1 MHIHPLVRF
10 IFFLAFSFSVLLA
23 DTLTLWAIYFGI
35 FVVTTGFD
43 RTVIL
48 AVFSR
53 IKPFILYFPFMLILY
68 LAVSVLFTDAT
79 IYQAMFEVGFAFLR
93 IVLMIS
99 IMSLYFESVGSPNF
113 LLALR
118 SLWFQTGLKWNWIE
132 NFFLFL
138 DMTLRFYPS
147 LQRDWI
153 TAIQSRESLGFN
165 QNKNKPWGKIK
176 QAAQDLPVLLVI
188 NLRKSQ
194 DIAVAMQLRGFGKSL
209 PRCVY
214 NATSFTTGHLLQFAG
229 VVICFYMINLHAPF

>member
-1 MHIHPLVRF
+1 MYIHPLVRF
-10 IFFLAFSFSVLLA
+10 IFFLAFSFSVLLV
-23 DTLTLWAIYFGI
+23 DTLTLWAIYFAI
-35 FVVTTGFD
+35 FVVITGFD
-43 RTVIL
+43 RSVIF

-53 IKPFILYFPFMLILY
+53 IKPFILYFPLMLVLY

-118 SLWFQTGLKWNWIE
+118 SLWFQTGLKSNWME

-153 TAIQSRESLGFN
+153 MLNQSRESLGFN
-165 QNKNKPWGKIK
+165 QNNNRWDKIK
-176 QAAQDLPVLLVI
+176 LATQDLPILLVV

-194 DIAVAMQLRGFGKSL
+194 DIALAMQLRGFGESL

-214 NATSFTTGHLLQFAG
+214 NATYFTTWHLLQFAA
-229 VVICFYMINLHAPF
+229 VVICFYLINLHAPL

>member
-1 MHIHPLVRF
+1 MNIHPLVRF
-10 IFFLAFSFSVLLA
+10 IFFLTFSFSVLFA

-48 AVFSR
+48 AVLSR
-53 IKPFILYFPFMLILY
+53 IKPFIQFFPIMLVIY
-68 LAVSVLFTDAT
+68 LAVSIFFTDAT
-79 IYQAMFEVGFAFLR
+79 IYQAMVEVGFAFLR

-99 IMSLYFESVGSPNF
+99 IMGIYFESVGSPNF
-113 LLALR
+113 LLAFR
-118 SLWFQTGLKWNWIE
+118 SIWFQTGLKWNWME

-153 TAIQSRESLGFN
+153 TLSQSRESLGFN
-165 QNKNKPWGKIK
+165 QNNNRWDKITL
-176 QAAQDLPVLLVI
+176 AAQDLPILLVV

-194 DIAVAMQLRGFGKSL
+194 DIALAMQLRGFGESF

-214 NATSFTTGHLLQFAG
+214 NATYFTTWHLLQFAG
-229 VVICFYMINLHAPF
+229 VVICFYLINLHAPL

>member
-1 MHIHPLVRF
+1 MHIHPLVQF
-10 IFFLAFSFSVLLA
+10 IFFLAFSFSVLLV
-23 DTLTLWAIYFGI
+23 DTLTLWAFYFAI

-43 RTVIL
+43 RSVIF

-68 LAVSVLFTDAT
+68 LAVSFLFTDAT

-113 LLALR
+113 LLAFR
-118 SLWFQTGLKWNWIE
+118 SLWFQTGLKSNWME

-153 TAIQSRESLGFN
+153 TASQSRESLGFN
-165 QNKNKPWGKIK
+165 QNKNRWGKIK

-188 NLRKSQ
+188 NLRRSQ

-209 PRCVY
+209 PRGVY
-214 NATSFTTGHLLQFAG
+214 YATSFTTWHLLQFAG
-229 VVICFYMINLHAPF
+229 VVICFYLINLHASL

>member
-1 MHIHPLVRF
+1 MNIHPLVRF
-10 IFFLAFSFSVLLA
+10 IFFLTFSFSVLFA

-48 AVFSR
+48 AVLSR
-53 IKPFILYFPFMLILY
+53 IKPFIQFFPIMLVIY
-68 LAVSVLFTDAT
+68 LAMSIFFTDAT
-79 IYQAMFEVGFAFLR
+79 IYQAMVEVGFAFLR

-99 IMSLYFESVGSPNF
+99 IMGIYFESVGSPNF

-118 SLWFQTGLKWNWIE
+118 SIWFQTGLKWNWME

-153 TAIQSRESLGFN
+153 TLSQSRESLGFN
-165 QNKNKPWGKIK
+165 QNNNRWDKITL
-176 QAAQDLPVLLVI
+176 AAQDLPILLVV

-194 DIAVAMQLRGFGKSL
+194 DIALAMQLRGFGESF

-214 NATSFTTGHLLQFAG
+214 NATYFTTWHLLQFAG
-229 VVICFYMINLHAPF
+229 VVICFYLINLHAPL

>member
-1 MHIHPLVRF
+1 MNIHPLVSF
-10 IFFLAFSFSVLLA
+10 IFFLTFSFSVLFA

-35 FVVTTGFD
+35 FVFTTGFD
-43 RTVIL
+43 WTVIL

-53 IKPFILYFPFMLILY
+53 IKPFILFFPFMSIIY
-68 LAVSVLFTDAT
+68 LAVSVFFTDAT
-79 IYQAMFEVGFAFLR
+79 IYQAMVEVGFAFLR

-118 SLWFQTGLKWNWIE
+118 SIWFQIGLKWNWME

-153 TAIQSRESLGFN
+153 MLNQSRVSLGFN
-165 QNKNKPWGKIK
+165 QNNNRWDKIK
-176 QAAQDLPVLLVI
+176 LATKDLPILLVV

-194 DIAVAMQLRGFGKSL
+194 DIALGMQLRGFGESL

-214 NATSFTTGHLLQFAG
+214 NATYFSTWHLLQFAA
-229 VVICFYMINLHAPF
+229 VVICFYLINLHVPF

>member
-10 IFFLAFSFSVLLA
+10 IFFLTFSFSVLLV
-23 DTLTLWAIYFGI
+23 DTLTLWAIYFAI

-48 AVFSR
+48 AVFYR
-53 IKPFILYFPFMLILY
+53 VKPFILYFPFMLVLY

-118 SLWFQTGLKWNWIE
+118 SLWFQTGLKSNWME

-153 TAIQSRESLGFN
+153 TLSQSRESLGFN
-165 QNKNKPWGKIK
+165 QNNNRWDKIK
-176 QAAQDLPVLLVI
+176 LATQDLPILLVV

-194 DIAVAMQLRGFGKSL
+194 DIALAMQLRGFGESL

-214 NATSFTTGHLLQFAG
+214 NATYFTTWHLLQFAA
-229 VVICFYMINLHAPF
+229 VVICFYLINLHAPL

>member
-1 MHIHPLVRF
+1 MYIHPLVRF
-10 IFFLAFSFSVLLA
+10 IFFLAFSFSVLLV
-23 DTLTLWAIYFGI
+23 DKLTLWVIYFGT
-35 FVVTTGFD
+35 FLVTTGFD

-53 IKPFILYFPFMLILY
+53 IKPFILYFPLMLVLY

-118 SLWFQTGLKWNWIE
+118 SLWFQTGLKSNWME

-147 LQRDWI
+147 LQRDWA
-153 TAIQSRESLGFN
+153 TVNQSRESLGFN
-165 QNKNKPWGKIK
+165 QNNNRWGKIK

-194 DIAVAMQLRGFGKSL
+194 DIAMAMELRGFGKSL

-214 NATSFTTGHLLQFAG
+214 NATSFTTWHLLQFAG
-229 VVICFYMINLHAPF
+229 VIICFYLINLHAPF

>member
-1 MHIHPLVRF
+1 MNIHPLVRF
-10 IFFLAFSFSVLLA
+10 IFFLTFSFSVLFA

-53 IKPFILYFPFMLILY
+53 IKPFIQFFPIMLVIY
-68 LAVSVLFTDAT
+68 LAVSIFFTDAT
-79 IYQAMFEVGFAFLR
+79 IYQAMVEVGFAFLR

-99 IMSLYFESVGSPNF
+99 IMGIYFESVGYPNF

-118 SLWFQTGLKWNWIE
+118 SIWFQTGLKWNWME

-153 TAIQSRESLGFN
+153 TLSQSRESLGFN
-165 QNKNKPWGKIK
+165 QNNNRWDKITL
-176 QAAQDLPVLLVI
+176 AAQDLPILLVV

-194 DIAVAMQLRGFGKSL
+194 DIALAMQLRGFGESL

-214 NATSFTTGHLLQFAG
+214 NATYFTTWHLLQFAG
-229 VVICFYMINLHAPF
+229 VIICFYLINLHAPL

>member
-1 MHIHPLVRF
+1 MNIHPLVRF
-10 IFFLAFSFSVLLA
+10 IFFLAFSFSVLFV

-35 FVVTTGFD
+35 FLIITGFD
-43 RTVIL
+43 RIVIR

-68 LAVSVLFTDAT
+68 LGVSVLFTDAT

-93 IVLMIS
+93 IALMIS
-99 IMSLYFESVGSPNF
+99 IMSLYFESVGSQNF

-118 SLWFQTGLKWNWIE
+118 SIWFQTGLKWNWME

-138 DMTLRFYPS
+138 EMTLRFYPS

-153 TAIQSRESLGFN
+153 TVDQSRQSLGFN
-165 QNKNKPWGKIK
+165 QKKNLWGKIR

-188 NLRKSQ
+188 NLRKSE

-214 NATSFTTGHLLQFAG
+214 NSTPFTTWHLLQFAG
-229 VVICFYMINLHAPF
+229 VVICFYLINLHAPF

>member
-1 MHIHPLVRF
+1 MNIHPLVRF
-10 IFFLAFSFSVLLA
+10 IFFLTFSFSVLFA

-48 AVFSR
+48 AVLSR
-53 IKPFILYFPFMLILY
+53 IKPFIQFFPIMLVIY
-68 LAVSVLFTDAT
+68 LAVSIFFTDAT
-79 IYQAMFEVGFAFLR
+79 IYQAMVEVGFAFLR

-118 SLWFQTGLKWNWIE
+118 SIWFQTGLKWNWME

-153 TAIQSRESLGFN
+153 TVSQSRESLGFN
-165 QNKNKPWGKIK
+165 QNNNRWGKIK
-176 QAAQDLPVLLVI
+176 QAAQDLPVLLVV

-194 DIAVAMQLRGFGKSL
+194 DIAMAMELRGFGESL

-214 NATSFTTGHLLQFAG
+214 NATSFTTWHLLQFAG
-229 VVICFYMINLHAPF
+229 VVICFYLINLHAPF

>member
-1 MHIHPLVRF
+1 MYIHPIVRF

-23 DTLTLWAIYFGI
+23 DTLTLWVIYFGT
-35 FVVTTGFD
+35 FVVMTGFKW
-43 RTVIL
+43 TVIL
-48 AVFSR
+48 AVFFR
-53 IKPFILYFPFMLILY
+53 IKPFILYFPLMLVLY
-68 LAVSVLFTDAT
+68 LAVSWLFTDAT
-79 IYQAMFEVGFAFLR
+79 IYKAMIEVGFAFLR

-99 IMSLYFESVGSPNF
+99 IMSLYFELVGSPNF

-118 SLWFQTGLKWNWIE
+118 SLWFQTGLKSNWME

-153 TAIQSRESLGFN
+153 TVSQSRESLGFN
-165 QNKNKPWGKIK
+165 QNNNHWGKIK
-176 QAAQDLPVLLVI
+176 QTVQDLPVLLVI

-194 DIAVAMQLRGFGKSL
+194 DIAMAMELRGFGKSF

-214 NATSFTTGHLLQFAG
+214 NATSFTTWHLLQFAG
-229 VVICFYMINLHAPF
+229 VVICFYLINLHAPL

>member
-1 MHIHPLVRF
+1 MNIHPLVRF
-10 IFFLAFSFSVLLA
+10 ILFLAFSFSVLFA

-53 IKPFILYFPFMLILY
+53 IKPFILFFPFMLVCY
-68 LAVSVLFTDAT
+68 LAVSVFFTDAT
-79 IYQAMFEVGFAFLR
+79 IYQAMVEVGFAFLC
-93 IVLMIS
+93 IILMIS
-99 IMSLYFESVGSPNF
+99 IMSLYFGSLGSPNF
-113 LLALR
+113 LLELR
-118 SLWFQTGLKWNWIE
+118 SIWFQTGLKWNWME
-132 NFFLFL
+132 KFFLFL

-153 TAIQSRESLGFN
+153 TLSQSRESLGFN
-165 QNKNKPWGKIK
+165 QNNNRWDKIK
-176 QAAQDLPVLLVI
+176 LATQDLPILLVV

-194 DIAVAMQLRGFGKSL
+194 DIALAMQLRGFGESL

-214 NATSFTTGHLLQFAG
+214 NATYFTTWHLLQFAA
-229 VVICFYMINLHAPF
+229 VVICFYLINLHASL

>member
-1 MHIHPLVRF
+1 MYIHPLVRF
-10 IFFLAFSFSVLLA
+10 IFFLAFSFSVLLV
-23 DTLTLWAIYFGI
+23 DKLTLWVIYFGA
-35 FVVTTGFD
+35 FLVTTGFD

-53 IKPFILYFPFMLILY
+53 IKPFILYFPLMLVLY

-118 SLWFQTGLKWNWIE
+118 SLWFQTGLKSNRME

-153 TAIQSRESLGFN
+153 TVSQSRESLGFN
-165 QNKNKPWGKIK
+165 QNNNRWGKIK

-194 DIAVAMQLRGFGKSL
+194 DIAMAMELRGFGKSL

-214 NATSFTTGHLLQFAG
+214 NATSFTTWHLLQFAG
-229 VVICFYMINLHAPF
+229 VVICFYLINLHAPF

>member
-1 MHIHPLVRF
+1 MNIHPLVRF
-10 IFFLAFSFSVLLA
+10 ILFLAFSFSVLFA

-53 IKPFILYFPFMLILY
+53 IKPFILFFPFMLVCY
-68 LAVSVLFTDAT
+68 LAVSVFFTDAT
-79 IYQAMFEVGFAFLR
+79 IYQAMVEVGFAFLR

-99 IMSLYFESVGSPNF
+99 IMSLYFGSLGSPNF
-113 LLALR
+113 LLELR
-118 SLWFQTGLKWNWIE
+118 SIWFQTGLKWNWME

-153 TAIQSRESLGFN
+153 TLSQSRESLGFN
-165 QNKNKPWGKIK
+165 QNNNRWDKIK
-176 QAAQDLPVLLVI
+176 LATQDLPILLVV

-194 DIAVAMQLRGFGKSL
+194 DIALAMQLRGFGESL

-214 NATSFTTGHLLQFAG
+214 NATYFTTWHLLQFAG
-229 VVICFYMINLHAPF
+229 VVICFYLINLHAPL

>member
-1 MHIHPLVRF
+1 MHIHPLVQF

-23 DTLTLWAIYFGI
+23 DTLILWVIYFGI

-48 AVFSR
+48 AVFYR
-53 IKPFILYFPFMLILY
+53 VKPFILYFPFMLVLY

-118 SLWFQTGLKWNWIE
+118 SIWFQIGLKWNWME

-153 TAIQSRESLGFN
+153 MLNQSRESLGFN
-165 QNKNKPWGKIK
+165 QNNNRWDKIK
-176 QAAQDLPVLLVI
+176 LATQDLPILLVV

-194 DIAVAMQLRGFGKSL
+194 DIALAMQLRGFGESL

-214 NATSFTTGHLLQFAG
+214 NATYFTTWHLLQFAA
-229 VVICFYMINLHAPF
+229 VVICFYLINLHASL

>member
-48 AVFSR
+48 AVFSS
-53 IKPFILYFPFMLILY
+53 IKPFILYFPFMLVLY

-118 SLWFQTGLKWNWIE
+118 SLWFQTGLKWNWME

-153 TAIQSRESLGFN
+153 TLSQSRESLGFN
-165 QNKNKPWGKIK
+165 QNNKRWDKIK
-176 QAAQDLPVLLVI
+176 LAAQDLPILLVV

-194 DIAVAMQLRGFGKSL
+194 DIALAMQLRGFGESL

-214 NATSFTTGHLLQFAG
+214 NATYFTTWHLLQFAG
-229 VVICFYMINLHAPF
+229 VIICFYLINLHAPL

>member
-10 IFFLAFSFSVLLA
+10 IFFLTFSFSVLLV
-23 DTLTLWAIYFGI
+23 DTLTLWAIYFAI
-35 FVVTTGFD
+35 FVVTTGFY
-43 RTVIL
+43 RSVIF

-68 LAVSVLFTDAT
+68 LAVSFLFTDAT

-113 LLALR
+113 LLAFR
-118 SLWFQTGLKWNWIE
+118 SLWFQTGLKSNWME

-153 TAIQSRESLGFN
+153 TLSQSRESLGFN
-165 QNKNKPWGKIK
+165 QHNNRWDKIK
-176 QAAQDLPVLLVI
+176 LATQDLPILLVV

-194 DIAVAMQLRGFGKSL
+194 DIALAMQLRGFGESL

-214 NATSFTTGHLLQFAG
+214 NATYFTTWHLLQFAA
-229 VVICFYMINLHAPF
+229 VVICFYLINLHAPL

>member
-1 MHIHPLVRF
+1 MNIHPLVRF
-10 IFFLAFSFSVLLA
+10 IFFLTFSFSVLFA

-48 AVFSR
+48 PVFSR
-53 IKPFILYFPFMLILY
+53 IKPFIQFFPIMLVIY
-68 LAVSVLFTDAT
+68 LAMSIFFTDAT
-79 IYQAMFEVGFAFLR
+79 IYQAMVEVGFAFLR

-118 SLWFQTGLKWNWIE
+118 SIWFQTGLKWNWME

-153 TAIQSRESLGFN
+153 TLSQSRESLGFN
-165 QNKNKPWGKIK
+165 QNNKRWDKIK
-176 QAAQDLPVLLVI
+176 LAAQDLPILLVV

-194 DIAVAMQLRGFGKSL
+194 DIALAMQLRGFGESL

-214 NATSFTTGHLLQFAG
+214 NATYFTTWHLLQFAG
-229 VVICFYMINLHAPF
+229 VIICFYLINLHAPL

>member
-1 MHIHPLVRF
+1 MNIHPLVRF
-10 IFFLAFSFSVLLA
+10 IFFLAFSFSVLFV

-35 FVVTTGFD
+35 FLIITGFY
-43 RTVIL
+43 RIVIR

-68 LAVSVLFTDAT
+68 LGVSVLFTDAT

-93 IVLMIS
+93 IALMIS
-99 IMSLYFESVGSPNF
+99 IMSLYFESVGSQNF
-113 LLALR
+113 LLAIR
-118 SLWFQTGLKWNWIE
+118 SIWFQTGLKWNWME

-138 DMTLRFYPS
+138 EMTLRFYPS

-153 TAIQSRESLGFN
+153 TVDQSRQSLGFN
-165 QNKNKPWGKIK
+165 QKKNLWGKIR

-188 NLRKSQ
+188 NLRKSE

-214 NATSFTTGHLLQFAG
+214 NSTPFTTWHLLQFAG
-229 VVICFYMINLHAPF
+229 VVICFYLINLHAPF

>member
-1 MHIHPLVRF
+1 
-10 IFFLAFSFSVLLA
+10 
-23 DTLTLWAIYFGI
+23 
-35 FVVTTGFD
+35 
-43 RTVIL
+43 
-48 AVFSR
+48 
-53 IKPFILYFPFMLILY
+53 MLILY

-118 SLWFQTGLKWNWIE
+118 SLWFQTGLKWNWME

-153 TAIQSRESLGFN
+153 TLSQSRESLGFN
-165 QNKNKPWGKIK
+165 QNNKRWDKIK
-176 QAAQDLPVLLVI
+176 LAAQDLPILLVV

-194 DIAVAMQLRGFGKSL
+194 DIALAMQLRGFGESL

-214 NATSFTTGHLLQFAG
+214 NATYFTTWHLLQFAG
-229 VVICFYMINLHAPF
+229 VIICFYLINLHAPL

>member
-10 IFFLAFSFSVLLA
+10 IFFLAFSFSVLLV
-23 DTLTLWAIYFGI
+23 DKLTLWVIYFGA
-35 FVVTTGFD
+35 FLVTTGFD

-53 IKPFILYFPFMLILY
+53 IKPFILFFPFMLVCY
-68 LAVSVLFTDAT
+68 LAVSVFFTDAT
-79 IYQAMFEVGFAFLR
+79 IYQAMVEVGFAFLR

-118 SLWFQTGLKWNWIE
+118 SIWFQTGLKWNWME

-153 TAIQSRESLGFN
+153 TLSQSRESLGFN
-165 QNKNKPWGKIK
+165 QNNNRWDKIK
-176 QAAQDLPVLLVI
+176 LATQDLPILLVV

-194 DIAVAMQLRGFGKSL
+194 DIALAMQLRGFGESL

-229 VVICFYMINLHAPF
+229 VVICFYLINLHAPF

>member
-1 MHIHPLVRF
+1 MNIHPLVRF
-10 IFFLAFSFSVLLA
+10 IFFLTFSFSVLFA

-53 IKPFILYFPFMLILY
+53 IKPFIQFFPIMLVIY
-68 LAVSVLFTDAT
+68 LAMSIFFTDAT
-79 IYQAMFEVGFAFLR
+79 IYQAMVEVGFAFLR

-113 LLALR
+113 LLAFR
-118 SLWFQTGLKWNWIE
+118 SIWFQTGLKWNWME

-153 TAIQSRESLGFN
+153 TASQSRESLGFN
-165 QNKNKPWGKIK
+165 QNKNSWGKIK

-188 NLRKSQ
+188 NLHKSQ

-229 VVICFYMINLHAPF
+229 VVISFYLINFHAPF

>member
-1 MHIHPLVRF
+1 MLV
-10 IFFLAFSFSVLLA
+10 
-23 DTLTLWAIYFGI
+23 
-35 FVVTTGFD
+35 
-43 RTVIL
+43 
-48 AVFSR
+48 
-53 IKPFILYFPFMLILY
+53 LY

-118 SLWFQTGLKWNWIE
+118 SLWFQTGLKSNWME

-147 LQRDWI
+147 LQRDWA
-153 TAIQSRESLGFN
+153 TVNQSRESLGFN
-165 QNKNKPWGKIK
+165 QNNNRWGKIK
-176 QAAQDLPVLLVI
+176 QAAQDLPGLLVI

-194 DIAVAMQLRGFGKSL
+194 DIAMAMELRGFGKSF

-214 NATSFTTGHLLQFAG
+214 NATSFTTWHLLQFAG
-229 VVICFYMINLHAPF
+229 VVICFYLINLHAPF

>member
-1 MHIHPLVRF
+1 MNIHPLVRF
-10 IFFLAFSFSVLLA
+10 IFFLTFSFSVLFA
-23 DTLTLWAIYFGI
+23 DTLNLWAIYFGI

-53 IKPFILYFPFMLILY
+53 IKPFIQFFPIMLVIY
-68 LAVSVLFTDAT
+68 LAMSIFFTDAT
-79 IYQAMFEVGFAFLR
+79 IYQAMVEVGFAFLR

-118 SLWFQTGLKWNWIE
+118 SIWFQTGLKWNWME

-153 TAIQSRESLGFN
+153 TASQSRESLGFN
-165 QNKNKPWGKIK
+165 QNNRWGKIK

-194 DIAVAMQLRGFGKSL
+194 DIAVAMQLRGFGKSF

-214 NATSFTTGHLLQFAG
+214 NATSFTIGHLLQFAG
-229 VVICFYMINLHAPF
+229 VVICFYLINLHAPF

>member
-10 IFFLAFSFSVLLA
+10 IFFLTFSFSVLLV
-23 DTLTLWAIYFGI
+23 DTLTLWAIYFAI

-43 RTVIL
+43 RSVIF
-48 AVFSR
+48 AVFCR

-68 LAVSVLFTDAT
+68 LAVSFLFTDAT
-79 IYQAMFEVGFAFLR
+79 IYQAIFEVGFAFLR

-113 LLALR
+113 LLAFR
-118 SLWFQTGLKWNWIE
+118 SLWFQTGLKSNWME

-153 TAIQSRESLGFN
+153 TASQSRESLGFN
-165 QNKNKPWGKIK
+165 QNKNRWGKIK
-176 QAAQDLPVLLVI
+176 QAVQDLPVLLVI
-188 NLRKSQ
+188 NLRRSQ
-194 DIAVAMQLRGFGKSL
+194 DIAVAMELRGFGKSL

-214 NATSFTTGHLLQFAG
+214 NATSFTTWHLLQFAG
-229 VVICFYMINLHAPF
+229 VVICFYLINLHVPF

>member
-1 MHIHPLVRF
+1 MNIHPLVRF
-10 IFFLAFSFSVLLA
+10 IFFLAFSFSVLFA

-48 AVFSR
+48 SVFSR
-53 IKPFILYFPFMLILY
+53 IKPFILFFPFMLVCY
-68 LAVSVLFTDAT
+68 LAVSVFFTDAT
-79 IYQAMFEVGFAFLR
+79 IYQAMVEVGFAFLR

-99 IMSLYFESVGSPNF
+99 IMSLYFGSVGSPNF
-113 LLALR
+113 LLELR
-118 SLWFQTGLKWNWIE
+118 SIWFQTGLKWNWME

-153 TAIQSRESLGFN
+153 TLSQSRESLGFN
-165 QNKNKPWGKIK
+165 QNNNRWDQIK
-176 QAAQDLPVLLVI
+176 LATQDLPILLVV

-194 DIAVAMQLRGFGKSL
+194 DIALAMQLRGFGESL

-214 NATSFTTGHLLQFAG
+214 NATYFTTWHLLQFAG
-229 VVICFYMINLHAPF
+229 VVICFYLINLHVPF

>member
-1 MHIHPLVRF
+1 MNIHPLVRF
-10 IFFLAFSFSVLLA
+10 ILFLAFSFSVLFA

-48 AVFSR
+48 TVFSR
-53 IKPFILYFPFMLILY
+53 IKPFILFFPFMLVCY
-68 LAVSVLFTDAT
+68 LAVSVFFTDAT
-79 IYQAMFEVGFAFLR
+79 IYQAMVEVGFAFLR

-99 IMSLYFESVGSPNF
+99 IMSLYFVSLGSPNF
-113 LLALR
+113 LMELR
-118 SLWFQTGLKWNWIE
+118 SIWFQTGLKWNWME

-138 DMTLRFYPS
+138 DMTMRFYPS

-153 TAIQSRESLGFN
+153 TLSQSRESLGFN
-165 QNKNKPWGKIK
+165 QNNNRWDKIK
-176 QAAQDLPVLLVI
+176 LATQDLPILLVV

-194 DIAVAMQLRGFGKSL
+194 DIALAMQLRGFGESL

-214 NATSFTTGHLLQFAG
+214 NATYFTTWHLLQFAG
-229 VVICFYMINLHAPF
+229 VVICFYLINLHAPL

>member
-10 IFFLAFSFSVLLA
+10 IFFLAFSFSVLRA

-53 IKPFILYFPFMLILY
+53 IKPFIQFFPIMLVIY
-68 LAVSVLFTDAT
+68 LAMSIFFTDAT
-79 IYQAMFEVGFAFLR
+79 IYQAMVEVGFAFLR

-118 SLWFQTGLKWNWIE
+118 SIWFQTGLKWNWME

-153 TAIQSRESLGFN
+153 TLSQSRESLGFN
-165 QNKNKPWGKIK
+165 QNNKRWDKIK
-176 QAAQDLPVLLVI
+176 LAAQDLPILLVV

-194 DIAVAMQLRGFGKSL
+194 DIALAMQLRGFGESL

-214 NATSFTTGHLLQFAG
+214 NATYFTTWHLLQFAG
-229 VVICFYMINLHAPF
+229 VIICFYLINLHVPL

>member
-1 MHIHPLVRF
+1 MNIHPLVRF
-10 IFFLAFSFSVLLA
+10 IFFLTFSFSVLFA

-48 AVFSR
+48 AVLSR
-53 IKPFILYFPFMLILY
+53 IKPFIQFFPIMLVIY
-68 LAVSVLFTDAT
+68 LAVSIFFTDAT
-79 IYQAMFEVGFAFLR
+79 IYQAMVEVGFAFLR

-99 IMSLYFESVGSPNF
+99 IMGIYFESVGSPNF
-113 LLALR
+113 LLAFR
-118 SLWFQTGLKWNWIE
+118 SIWFQTGLKWNWME

-153 TAIQSRESLGFN
+153 TLSQSRESLGFN
-165 QNKNKPWGKIK
+165 QNNNRWDKIK
-176 QAAQDLPVLLVI
+176 LAAQDLPILLVV

-194 DIAVAMQLRGFGKSL
+194 DIALAMQLRGFGESL

-214 NATSFTTGHLLQFAG
+214 NATYFTNWHLLQFAG
-229 VVICFYMINLHAPF
+229 VVICFYLINLHAPL

>member
-1 MHIHPLVRF
+1 MHIHPLVQF
-10 IFFLAFSFSVLLA
+10 IFFLAFSFSVLLS
-23 DTLTLWAIYFGI
+23 DTLISWVIYFGI
-35 FVVTTGFD
+35 FVVTTGFE

-48 AVFSR
+48 AVFYR
-53 IKPFILYFPFMLILY
+53 VKPFILYFPFMLVLY

-118 SLWFQTGLKWNWIE
+118 SLWFQTGLKWYWMD

-153 TAIQSRESLGFN
+153 TASQSRESLGFN
-165 QNKNKPWGKIK
+165 QNNNRWVKIK
-176 QAAQDLPVLLVI
+176 QAAEDLPVLLVI
-188 NLRKSQ
+188 NLRRSQ
-194 DIAVAMQLRGFGKSL
+194 DIAVSMQLRGFGKSL

-229 VVICFYMINLHAPF
+229 VVIFFYLINLHAPF

>member
-1 MHIHPLVRF
+1 MYIHPLVRF
-10 IFFLAFSFSVLLA
+10 IFFLAFSFSVLLV
-23 DTLTLWAIYFGI
+23 DKLTLWVIYFGT
-35 FVVTTGFD
+35 FLVTTGFD

-53 IKPFILYFPFMLILY
+53 IKPFILYFPLMLVLY

-113 LLALR
+113 LLAFR
-118 SLWFQTGLKWNWIE
+118 SLWFQTGLKSNWME

-153 TAIQSRESLGFN
+153 TASQSRESLGFN
-165 QNKNKPWGKIK
+165 QNKNRWGKIK
-176 QAAQDLPVLLVI
+176 QATKDLPVLLVI
-188 NLRKSQ
+188 NLRKSL
-194 DIAVAMQLRGFGKSL
+194 DIAMAMELRGFGKLL

-214 NATSFTTGHLLQFAG
+214 NATSFTTWHLLQFAG
-229 VVICFYMINLHAPF
+229 VVICFYLINLHVPF

>member
-1 MHIHPLVRF
+1 MHIHPLVLF

-23 DTLTLWAIYFGI
+23 DTLILWVIYFGT
-35 FVVTTGFD
+35 FLVTTGFD

-53 IKPFILYFPFMLILY
+53 IKPFILYFPLMLVLY

-113 LLALR
+113 LLAFR
-118 SLWFQTGLKWNWIE
+118 SLWFQTGLKSNWME

-147 LQRDWI
+147 LQRDWA
-153 TAIQSRESLGFN
+153 TVNQSRESLGFN
-165 QNKNKPWGKIK
+165 QNNNRWGKIK
-176 QAAQDLPVLLVI
+176 QATQDLPVLLVI
-188 NLRKSQ
+188 NLRRSQ
-194 DIAVAMQLRGFGKSL
+194 DIAVAMQLRGFGQSL

-214 NATSFTTGHLLQFAG
+214 NATSFTTWHLLQFAG
-229 VVICFYMINLHAPF
+229 VVICFYLINLHVPF

>member
-1 MHIHPLVRF
+1 MNIHPLVRF
-10 IFFLAFSFSVLLA
+10 IFFLTFSFSVLFA

-48 AVFSR
+48 AVLSR
-53 IKPFILYFPFMLILY
+53 IKPFIQFFPIMLVIY
-68 LAVSVLFTDAT
+68 LAVSIFFTDAT
-79 IYQAMFEVGFAFLR
+79 IYQAMVEVGFAFLR
-93 IVLMIS
+93 IFLMIS
-99 IMSLYFESVGSPNF
+99 IMSLYFESAGSPNF

-118 SLWFQTGLKWNWIE
+118 SIWFQTGLKWNWME

-153 TAIQSRESLGFN
+153 TLSQSRESLGFN
-165 QNKNKPWGKIK
+165 QNNNRWDKITL
-176 QAAQDLPVLLVI
+176 AAQDLPILLVV

-194 DIAVAMQLRGFGKSL
+194 DIALAMQLRGFGESF

-214 NATSFTTGHLLQFAG
+214 NATYFTTWHLLQFAG
-229 VVICFYMINLHAPF
+229 VVICFYLINLHAPL

>member
-1 MHIHPLVRF
+1 M
-10 IFFLAFSFSVLLA
+10 
-23 DTLTLWAIYFGI
+23 
-35 FVVTTGFD
+35 TGFKW
-43 RTVIL
+43 TVIL
-48 AVFSR
+48 AVFFR
-53 IKPFILYFPFMLILY
+53 IKPFILYFPLMLVLY
-68 LAVSVLFTDAT
+68 LAVSWLFTDAT
-79 IYQAMFEVGFAFLR
+79 IYKAMIEVGFAFLR

-118 SLWFQTGLKWNWIE
+118 SLWFQTGLKWNWME

-153 TAIQSRESLGFN
+153 TVSQSRESLGFN
-165 QNKNKPWGKIK
+165 QNNNRWGKIK
-176 QAAQDLPVLLVI
+176 QTVQDLPVLLVI

-194 DIAVAMQLRGFGKSL
+194 DIAMAMELRGFGKSF

-214 NATSFTTGHLLQFAG
+214 NATSFTTWHLLQFAG
-229 VVICFYMINLHAPF
+229 VVICFYLINLHAPL

>member
-1 MHIHPLVRF
+1 MNIHPLVRF
-10 IFFLAFSFSVLLA
+10 IFFLTFSFSVLFA

-53 IKPFILYFPFMLILY
+53 IKPFIQFFPIMLVIY
-68 LAVSVLFTDAT
+68 LAMSIFFTDAT
-79 IYQAMFEVGFAFLR
+79 IYQAMVEVGFAFLR

-118 SLWFQTGLKWNWIE
+118 SIWFQTGLKWNWME

-147 LQRDWI
+147 IQRDWI
-153 TAIQSRESLGFN
+153 MLSQSRESLGFN
-165 QNKNKPWGKIK
+165 QNNKQWDKIK
-176 QAAQDLPVLLVI
+176 LAAQDLPILLVV

-194 DIAVAMQLRGFGKSL
+194 DIALAMQLRGFGESL

-214 NATSFTTGHLLQFAG
+214 NATYFTTWHLLQFAG
-229 VVICFYMINLHAPF
+229 VIICFYLINLHAPL

>member
-1 MHIHPLVRF
+1 MNIHPLVRF
-10 IFFLAFSFSVLLA
+10 ILFLAFSFSVLFA

-35 FVVTTGFD
+35 FMVTTGFD

-53 IKPFILYFPFMLILY
+53 IKPFILFFPFMLVCY
-68 LAVSVLFTDAT
+68 LAVSVFFTDAT
-79 IYQAMFEVGFAFLR
+79 IYQAMVEVGFAFLR

-99 IMSLYFESVGSPNF
+99 IMSLYFGSVGSPNF
-113 LLALR
+113 LLELR
-118 SLWFQTGLKWNWIE
+118 SIWFQTGLKWNWME

-153 TAIQSRESLGFN
+153 MLSQSRDSLGFN
-165 QNKNKPWGKIK
+165 QNNNRWDKIK
-176 QAAQDLPVLLVI
+176 LATQDLPILLVV

-194 DIAVAMQLRGFGKSL
+194 DIALAMQLRGFGESL

-214 NATSFTTGHLLQFAG
+214 NATYFTTWHLLQFAV
-229 VVICFYMINLHAPF
+229 VVICFFLINLHAPL